1 MTVHSGSVP
10 ASAEDAID
18 ELYRAHGVGLVRFA
32 VMLTGDR
39 VTAED
44 VVQEAFIGL
53 YRRWD
58 QIRDQA
64 SVLAYLRTAVV
75 NGARSAHRS
84 RRRANLLRLPAE
96 PPAWSAEAA
105 ALDSEDRRAVHAAV
119 SRLPRRQREVLALKY
134 YLDLAEHE
142 IAAIL
147 RVSRG
152 TVSATSVRAL
162 AALSKQLKEAQ

>member
-1 MTVHSGSVP
+1 MTVYSSAP
-10 ASAEDAID
+10 ASAQDAID
-18 ELYRAHGVGLVRFA
+18 ELYRAHALGLVRFA
-32 VMLTGDR
+32 FMLTGDR

-58 QIRDQA
+58 RIRDQA
-64 SVLAYLRTAVV
+64 SVLPYLRTSVV

-84 RRRANLLRLPAE
+84 RKRAGQLRLPAD

-105 ALDSEDRRAVHAAV
+105 VLDSEDRKAVHAAV

-147 RVSRG
+147 RISRG
-152 TVSATSVRAL
+152 TVSTTAARAL
-162 AALSKQLKEAQ
+162 VTLSKQLKEES